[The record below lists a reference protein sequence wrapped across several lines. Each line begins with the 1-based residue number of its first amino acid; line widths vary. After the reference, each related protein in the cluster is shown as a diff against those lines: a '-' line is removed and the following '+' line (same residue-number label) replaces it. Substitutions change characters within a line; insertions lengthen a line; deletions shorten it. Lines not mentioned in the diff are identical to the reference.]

1 MTKELTNKNFYDE
14 INNSGLPVFVDF
26 WANWCP
32 PCRMMDP
39 LIDDLA
45 EEYEGRMVI
54 GKLNTDLFR
63 SVSDKLKIAGIPTYI
78 LFYKGEEKWRK
89 VGAQRKGVFTK
100 VFNEFLIFNNK
111 KDV

>member
-1 MTKELTNKNFYDE
+1 MTKELTNKNFYDV
-14 INNSGLPVFVDF
+14 INNSELPVFVDF

-45 EEYEGRMVI
+45 EEYERRIII
-54 GKLNTDLFR
+54 GKLNTDLYHTI
-63 SVSDKLKIAGIPTYI
+63 SDKLNIAGIPTYI

-89 VGAQRKGVFTK
+89 VGAQRKEVLTK
-100 VFNEFLIFNNK
+100 VFNEFLIG
-111 KDV
+111 